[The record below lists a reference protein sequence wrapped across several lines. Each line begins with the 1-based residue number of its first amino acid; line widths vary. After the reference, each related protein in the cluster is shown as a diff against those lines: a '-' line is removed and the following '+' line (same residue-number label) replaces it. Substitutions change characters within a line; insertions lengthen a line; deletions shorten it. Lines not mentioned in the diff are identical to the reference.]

1 MNRTDVRSSC
11 RAFATALSEEV
22 VKPLRQLVETQHR
35 IRKSVEVAVDKTGK
49 SLCEWR
55 SAESKSKK
63 QSFLCA
69 RENEKLQDAM
79 LDVRLGRA
87 SSTPHLHLTG
97 AGQQQ
102 AGKDKENAKVC
113 WQLKNWM
120 PNIWIKSSGRK
131 SCKIS

>member
-1 MNRTDVRSSC
+1 VRSLC

-87 SSTPHLHLTG
+87 SSTTHLHLTG
-97 AGQQQ
+97 TGQQQ
-102 AGKDKENAKVC
+102 AGKDKESAKVC
-113 WQLKNWM
+113 WQLEN
-120 PNIWIKSSGRK
+120 
-131 SCKIS
+131 

>member
-1 MNRTDVRSSC
+1 MTMKGYSPTDLRSGC

-22 VKPLRQLVETQHR
+22 VKPLRQLVEAQHR
-35 IRKSVEVAVDKTGK
+35 IRKSVEAAVDKTGK
-49 SLCEWR
+49 SLSEWR

-87 SSTPHLHLTG
+87 SSTTHLHLVG
-97 AGQQQ
+97 AGQQL
-102 AGKDKENAKVC
+102 AAKDKESAKVC
-113 WQLKNWM
+113 
-120 PNIWIKSSGRK
+120 
-131 SCKIS
+131 